1 MKRHNVLFLIS
12 FILVAIAVILAI
24 VLTVQVRRL
33 SYNPISAEAPVSMA
47 SLRTTSTIPADGIP
61 R

>member
-1 MKRHNVLFLIS
+1 MKRHKVLFLIS

-33 SYNPISAEAPVSMA
+33 SYNPMSAEEPVSMA
-47 SLRTTSTIPADGIP
+47 ELRTTSTIPSAGTP